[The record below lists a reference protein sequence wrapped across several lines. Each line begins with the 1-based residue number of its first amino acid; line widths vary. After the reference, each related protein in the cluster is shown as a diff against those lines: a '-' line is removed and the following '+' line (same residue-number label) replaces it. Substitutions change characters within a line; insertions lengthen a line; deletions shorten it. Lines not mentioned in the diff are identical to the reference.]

1 MSAGMGA
8 DAGASAGGDAGSADR
23 RALANLVERYFAAVD
38 RMDLAGTLAC
48 FTADARVTIATFDA
62 VYLGRDSEVRGM
74 YERLFARY
82 ASVWHGDFDH
92 VVQAPERIASR
103 FTVRNVSLQG
113 ALTVKHNCNF
123 FCLRDGLV
131 CDMSVYMSGDNSL
144 R

>member
-1 MSAGMGA
+1 MAAGTGPGTTAGWHGSA
-8 DAGASAGGDAGSADR
+8 ADR
-23 RALANLVERYFAAVD
+23 RGLTDLVERYFAAVD
-38 RMDLAGTLAC
+38 RMDLAETLAC
-48 FTADARVTIATFDA
+48 FTEDARVTIATFDA
-62 VYLGRDSEVRGM
+62 VYHGRDAEVRGM

-92 VVQAPERIASR
+92 VAQAPDRIASQ

-113 ALTVKHNCNF
+113 GLTVKHNCNF
-123 FCLRDGLV
+123 FRLRNGLV